1 MAIFFRDPV
10 RVVPTAPGLVVSP
23 ADGRVEPIV
32 RAVPPPELGLGEARL
47 ARVSIFM
54 NVFDCHIN
62 RAPVAGRV
70 ARIAYKPGKFL
81 SADLDK
87 ASEENERN
95 ALVIESESGSDV
107 GVVQIAGL
115 VARRIVCWTKEGAGV
130 AAGERI
136 GMIRFGSRL
145 DVYLPEGSTIVVERG
160 PAGDRRRDGDR
171 GPAGREPRAA
181 LSDAARLGRTMAS
194 LFPPV
199 DPEAKR
205 GRPRRRLVPF
215 TAVLPNLVTLLGLC
229 AGLTAIR
236 MAVEHR
242 FDLAVAAIIF
252 AIILDGIDGRLARY
266 FRATSRFG
274 EQLDSLADFVNFG
287 VAPALFVFVWRLDEL
302 SSFGW
307 ICALVFAI
315 CTGPAARSLQRGAPR
330 RGAATRLEPRF
341 LRRRAGAGRGGAD
354 PAAVLPAADRLSPT
368 CRIAAVVVALYTIL
382 IALLMVSR
390 IPTLSGKRFGR
401 RIPRDK
407 VLPVLVI
414 GVLLVALLASY
425 PFSFLAV
432 TALAYLAHIPFAWRA
447 RNRAEARAAQHL
459 RDDAQRLEE

>member
-1 MAIFFRDPV
+1 MV
-10 RVVPTAPGLVVSP
+10 
-23 ADGRVEPIV
+23 
-32 RAVPPPELGLGEARL
+32 
-47 ARVSIFM
+47 
-54 NVFDCHIN
+54 
-62 RAPVAGRV
+62 
-70 ARIAYKPGKFL
+70 
-81 SADLDK
+81 
-87 ASEENERN
+87 
-95 ALVIESESGSDV
+95 
-107 GVVQIAGL
+107 
-115 VARRIVCWTKEGAGV
+115 
-130 AAGERI
+130 
-136 GMIRFGSRL
+136 
-145 DVYLPEGSTIVVERG
+145 
-160 PAGDRRRDGDR
+160 
-171 GPAGREPRAA
+171 
-181 LSDAARLGRTMAS
+181 S

-205 GRPRRRLVPF
+205 GSPRRRLVPF

-242 FDLAVAAIIF
+242 FDIAVAAIIL

-266 FRATSRFG
+266 FRATSKFG

-287 VAPALFVFVWRLDEL
+287 VAPALFIFVWRLDEL

-315 CTGPAARSLQRGAPR
+315 CTGLRLARFNATLLAEEPQPDWNRDFFVGVPAP
-330 RGAATRLEPRF
+330 
-341 LRRRAGAGRGGAD
+341 AGAGLIF
-354 PAAVLPAADRLSPT
+354 LPFFLQ
-368 CRIAAVVVALYTIL
+368 RIVDIPIAGVVVAIYTIL

-401 RIPRDK
+401 RIPRER

-414 GVLLVALLASY
+414 GVFLVALLASY

-447 RNRAEARAAQHL
+447 RNLAEVRAAQHF
-459 RDDAQRLEE
+459 REDAERSEE